1 MALVSQNASRVLMP
15 LLKEYW
21 QKSSEGGIDTEM
33 SVPEL
38 QYVLFEYDE
47 VLDTTYDYM
56 LITMQYGYVILFSA
70 AFPGAPVCA
79 LIINSIQM
87 RTDTYAFLTLYR
99 RIMPNAVEDIGV
111 FQDFFG
117 YLNVAG
123 VITNVAIAIYVTSSF
138 NNGHGYTHH
147 ERDTIF
153 IALVMAFFS
162 VMGAIKIF
170 LDEVPLD
177 VHLQMGRQQFINEKI
192 IEKIADEDNIE
203 TLDKDAAVDYV
214 VHDAD
219 DGPYYRDISFYRED
233 DHISIFQKTFLDVEK
248 DLHNA
253 AVEEKKIKA
262 KLHEAELKVK
272 AEEERVKAKLHSE
285 KAALQKKEAQLK
297 SETN

>member
-1 MALVSQNASRVLMP
+1 M
-15 LLKEYW
+15 
-21 QKSSEGGIDTEM
+21 DH
-33 SVPEL
+33 
-38 QYVLFEYDE
+38 
-47 VLDTTYDYM
+47 LDFFRCE
-56 LITMQYGYVILFSA
+56 LFSRA
-70 AFPGAPVCA
+70 RCDQ
-79 LIINSIQM
+79 N
-87 RTDTYAFLTLYR
+87 
-99 RIMPNAVEDIGV
+99 IGV
-111 FQDFFG
+111 FQEFFG

-123 VITNVAIAIYVTSSF
+123 VLTNVGIAIYVTPDFNTDNGWSS
-138 NNGHGYTHH
+138 HQ
-147 ERDTIF
+147 RDMLF
-153 IALVMAFFS
+153 ICLCCFFF
-162 VMGAIKIF
+162 AIVVCIRLF
-170 LDEVPLD
+170 VQDIPLD
-177 VHLQMGRQQFINEKI
+177 VHLQMARQQFINEKI

>member
-1 MALVSQNASRVLMP
+1 LGVALVSQNASRVLMP

-192 IEKIADEDNIE
+192 IEKIADVDSAEA
-203 TLDKDAAVDYV
+203 LDEAAEVDYV
-214 VHDAD
+214 VNDKD
-219 DGPYYRDISFYRED
+219 DGPYYRDISFYRDD
-233 DHISIFQKTFLDVEK
+233 DHISSFMQSMELLEKEGEKLENFEKLEVEK
-248 DLHNA
+248 L
-253 AVEEKKIKA
+253 
-262 KLHEAELKVK
+262 
-272 AEEERVKAKLHSE
+272 
-285 KAALQKKEAQLK
+285 
-297 SETN
+297 ETTFSNKPKTDTV